1 MNPRRRVIRLG
12 TAWSAAA
19 AGVLAGS
26 LAGCESLTNTA
37 PAFEFFVIDDLRPPA
52 EPVDAARRIDRTILL
67 TLGPTQALYDS
78 DRMVFTRDGASRA
91 YYQYANWGERP
102 SRRLLALTEQRLAGR
117 ARFRTVAR
125 TTSGVRGDLLLSL
138 RLEELVHDES
148 TRPAVL
154 RESVSV
160 ELIDWRTRQL
170 LGRQTFA
177 QTATVETPDARGAA
191 RAANLATT
199 ALLDALTDWVETTA
213 ANAAA
218 H

>member
-1 MNPRRRVIRLG
+1 MNPRRRVLRLG
-12 TAWSAAA
+12 AAWSAVGTGA
-19 AGVLAGS
+19 LAGG
-26 LAGCESLTNTA
+26 LAGCGSLTNTA
-37 PAFEFFVIDDLRPPA
+37 PAFEFFVIEDLSAATEPPA
-52 EPVDAARRIDRTILL
+52 SAPRIDRTILL
-67 TLGPTQALYDS
+67 TLGQTQALYDS

-102 SRRLLALTEQRLAGR
+102 SRRLLSLTEQRLARR

-148 TRPAVL
+148 TRPPVL

-160 ELIDWRTRQL
+160 ELVDWRTREL

-177 QTATVETPDARGAA
+177 QTATVATPDARGAA
-191 RAANLATT
+191 RAANIATT

-213 ANAAA
+213 AKAAPR
-218 H
+218 